1 MKSLIGYTGFVG
13 SNLNNQTKFDY
24 LFNSDNINEI
34 HNLQTD
40 LLVIAAP
47 SAVKWKANQ
56 EPEQDLQM
64 INDLINHLK
73 KVKAKQ
79 VVQISTIDIYKNPNN
94 VDENTIIDTD
104 GLHPY
109 GKNRFYLEE
118 FIRKQFT
125 NHLVVR
131 LPALFGEGLKKN
143 FIYDLLNPIPQLL
156 NENKYTELLKKDSNI
171 AKYYQKESNG
181 NYTNTTQASDNTELI
196 KTLKNI
202 NFSSLNF
209 TDSRGIFQFY
219 NLDHLW
225 EHIQIA
231 LTNNVETLN
240 IATEPIRIN
249 ELYKYIKNQDFKN
262 EISTNPTF
270 YNIKTKY
277 SKLYNGKYGYI
288 YNKKF
293 VLQEINQFI
302 GRSNDSQNKK
312 NNF

>member
-1 MKSLIGYTGFVG
+1 MKKAIIGYTGFVG
-13 SNLNNQTKFDY
+13 SNLINQNKFD
-24 LFNSDNINEI
+24 LFYNSSNISEI
-34 HNLQTD
+34 DGKELD

-64 INDLINHLK
+64 IDDLISHLK
-73 KVKAKQ
+73 KVKAKK
-79 VVQISTIDIYKNPNN
+79 VIQISTVDIYKNPIN
-94 VDENTIIDTD
+94 VDENTEIETE

-171 AKYYQKESNG
+171 AKYYQKEPNG
-181 NYTNTTQASDNTELI
+181 SYTNTTQASDNTELI
-196 KTLKNI
+196 KTLKKI

-225 EHIQIA
+225 EHVQIA
-231 LTNNVETLN
+231 LTNNLETLN
-240 IATEPIRIN
+240 IATEPIQIN

-262 EISTNPTF
+262 EISPNPPR
-270 YNIKTKY
+270 YDIKTTY
-277 SKLYNGKYGYI
+277 YKLFNGKSGYI
-288 YNKKF
+288 YDKNATLK
-293 VLQEINQFI
+293 EITSFI
-302 GRSNDSQNKK
+302 KSHEII
-312 NNF
+312 NF